1 MIVSW
6 DWLKQYVDLPD
17 SVEEVT
23 ERLSMA
29 GLNHES
35 TLPKGAD
42 IAVDL
47 EVTSNRPDCLGHLGI
62 AREIAVLYGRPL
74 KLPAAEPAAT
84 GPPIESLTK
93 VRIDAPEVCP
103 RYTARVIQGVRVGPS
118 PDWLADRL
126 ETIGVAVINNI
137 VDITNYVMFEC
148 GQPLH
153 AFDFGKLA
161 GPEIIVRRATPG
173 ESFVA
178 IDHRTYQLDSTMCV
192 IADAEKAV
200 ALGGVMGG
208 EQTEVSDQTV
218 DLLIESAEF
227 DPISIRSTARKLNL
241 HSPSS
246 YRFERT
252 VDPAGV
258 DWASRRCCQLILELA
273 GGTLAQGV
281 IDVGRSIPAPPQI
294 VLRLSQIER
303 ILGIDIP
310 RQRVQEILESL
321 GGRTLE
327 STEKQIAVVAP
338 SWRRDWE
345 REIDLIEEVA
355 RIHGYEQIPE
365 DVRVPMAVSQPRK
378 IDLVLPI
385 VRHCLT
391 AMGIDEALTASVVP
405 AEWARAFDGWSD
417 REPLKTETPMLRG
430 ADRLRLSLLPSL
442 LDARRYNESLG
453 NLDAELF
460 ETAAVYLPAPDHPLP
475 REQRTLAV
483 VTDRGFTR
491 ARGAIEAL
499 LEALRIPLPL
509 TSTDANVSLFEPG
522 RALAL
527 RLGDELLGYVGEI
540 SDASRRQFGLR
551 DRVAAAEVSLDLLER
566 LARLIPHYQPP
577 SPYPAIRRDLN
588 LIVDEAVRWADVQ
601 RTVRET
607 AGEWL
612 ESIEFQ
618 EVYRD
623 KKKDGADKKRLLF
636 SLTFRSDERTL
647 TGEEIDSLRD
657 RIVAACGDAFGAQL
671 LA

>member
-6 DWLKQYVDLPD
+6 DWLRQYVDLPD
-17 SVEEVT
+17 SVEEVA

-84 GPPIESLTK
+84 GPPIESLTR
-93 VRIDAPEVCP
+93 VRIDAPELCP

-137 VDITNYVMFEC
+137 VDITNYVLFEC

-227 DPISIRSTARKLNL
+227 DPISIRNTARKLNL

-252 VDPAGV
+252 IDPVGV

-281 IDVGRSIPAPPQI
+281 IDVGGSVPAPPQI
-294 VLRLSQIER
+294 VLRLSQIKR

-391 AMGIDEALTASVVP
+391 AMGIDEALTASVVS

-509 TSTDANVSLFEPG
+509 ASSDANVSLFEPG

-566 LARLIPHYQPP
+566 LARLIPHYEPP
-577 SPYPAIRRDLN
+577 SPYPAIRRDVN

-636 SLTFRSDERTL
+636 SLTFRSAERTL

-657 RIVAACGDAFGAQL
+657 RIVAACDDAFGARL

>member
-6 DWLKQYVDLPD
+6 DWLRQYVDLPD
-17 SVEEVT
+17 SVEEVA

-84 GPPIESLTK
+84 GPPIESLTR
-93 VRIDAPEVCP
+93 VRIDAPELCP
-103 RYTARVIQGVRVGPS
+103 RYTARLIQGVRVGPS

-137 VDITNYVMFEC
+137 VDITNYVLFEC

-227 DPISIRSTARKLNL
+227 DPISIRNTARKLNL

-252 VDPAGV
+252 IDPAGV

-281 IDVGRSIPAPPQI
+281 IDVGGSVPAPPRI

-378 IDLVLPI
+378 IDVVLPI

-391 AMGIDEALTASVVP
+391 AMGIDEALTASVVS
-405 AEWARAFDGWSD
+405 AEWAQAFDGWSD

-509 TSTDANVSLFEPG
+509 ASSDANVSLFEPG

-566 LARLIPHYQPP
+566 LARLIPHYEPP
-577 SPYPAIRRDLN
+577 SPYPAIRRDVN

-636 SLTFRSDERTL
+636 SLTFRSAERTL

-657 RIVAACGDAFGAQL
+657 RIVAACGDAFGARL